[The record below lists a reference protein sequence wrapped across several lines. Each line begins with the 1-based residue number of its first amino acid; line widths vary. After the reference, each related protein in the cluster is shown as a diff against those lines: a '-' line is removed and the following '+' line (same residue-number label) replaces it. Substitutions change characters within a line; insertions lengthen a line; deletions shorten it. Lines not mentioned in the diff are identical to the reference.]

1 MAMENLLIP
10 IEYRVDETRES
21 PGMLSGV
28 LMAYG
33 TRANDR
39 PEMFEMDAFHWRAD
53 GIVIREQHNR
63 AAPIVRAQPYMEGR
77 ALKISVPLPNTSR
90 GRDAATAMQGE
101 HPLYSGL
108 SVEFNA
114 ERETRRG
121 GLRVI
126 SRAFL
131 DGASLVDTPAYLESK
146 VEIREGLGLIVPRSV
161 FTWL

>member
-1 MAMENLLIP
+1 METLFAAL
-10 IEYRVDETRES
+10 EFRADETRES

-39 PEMFEMDAFHWRAD
+39 PEMFEAGAFHWRES

-63 AAPIVRAQPYMEGR
+63 AAPIVRAMPYLDGDMLR
-77 ALKISVPLPNTSR
+77 VNVALPNTGR

-101 HPLYSGL
+101 NPLYSGL

-114 ERETRRG
+114 ERETRRN

-126 SRAFL
+126 TRAFL
-131 DGASLVDTPAYLESK
+131 DGASLVDTPSYPSSTVEVREES
-146 VEIREGLGLIVPRSV
+146 GLFVPWSV

>member
-1 MAMENLLIP
+1 METLFAAL
-10 IEYRVDETRES
+10 EFRADETRDS
-21 PGMLSGV
+21 PGLLSGV

-39 PEMFEMDAFHWRAD
+39 PELFEDGALYWRD
-53 GIVIREQHNR
+53 SGIVIREQHNR

-77 ALKISVPLPNTSR
+77 ELRVNVPLPNTQR
-90 GRDAATAMQGE
+90 GRDAAFAMQGDN
-101 HPLYSGL
+101 PLYTGL

-114 ERETRRG
+114 ERETRRN

-126 SRAFL
+126 TRAFL
-131 DGASLVDTPAYLESK
+131 DGASLVDTPAYLGSTVEVREES
-146 VEIREGLGLIVPRSV
+146 GLFVPRSV